1 MAGPIA
7 LLTQRLQEVFDAL
20 EPGADPTVRR
30 SEVADF
36 QANGAL
42 PLAKR
47 LGRQPREVASEIVGA
62 LDLSGVCDQV
72 EIGGPGFVNLTLSRA
87 FLATELLALAGDD
100 RLGVGLAP
108 EVRTVVVDYS
118 HPNIAKEM
126 AVHHIRSTIIGDAIC
141 RMLGFFGHKVLRANH
156 IGDWGTQFG
165 MLIENMLDIG
175 ADRQEELSLGDLEDF
190 YRDARVKFD
199 TDDAFAARSRRRVV
213 LLQQGDPDTL
223 RLWRMV
229 VEASLRHLDEMYAK
243 LGVLLTRDDLAGESM
258 YNPMLEDVVAELDRL
273 GLLVTSDGARCVF
286 PPGFTNRQG
295 NPLPLI
301 VQKSDGGF
309 GYAATDLAAIRYRV
323 GTIGADLLLYVIGA
337 PQAEHLAMC
346 FATARLAGWLPE
358 GVEAIH
364 VSFGSVLGA
373 DHKILRTRAGDTVK
387 LGELLDE
394 AVERAEAV
402 IAEKNPDLSPAERDE
417 VARTV
422 GVGAVKYG
430 DLSTDRVRD
439 EVFDF
444 ERMLSFEGNTAPYLQ
459 YAHARICSILRR
471 AAEGAHPGDAP
482 AGEPPP
488 LAEEAER
495 ALALELLSFDDALQQ
510 AVGALAPHRLCTY
523 LFELAGTFTRFYEE
537 CPVLKAPDEAT
548 RAGRLLLCRVTARVL
563 ATGLG
568 LLGIGVPARM

>member
-7 LLTQRLQEVFDAL
+7 LLTQRLQEVFDKL
-20 EPGADPTVRR
+20 EPGADPIVRR

-47 LGRQPREVASEIVGA
+47 LGRPPREVAADIVAA
-62 LDLSGVCDQV
+62 LDLTGVCEKV
-72 EIGGPGFVNLTLSRA
+72 EIGGPGFVNLTLERA
-87 FLATELLALAGDD
+87 FVADELVNLAEDE
-100 RLGVGLAP
+100 RLGVEPAP
-108 EVRTVVVDYS
+108 VVHTVVVDYS
-118 HPNIAKEM
+118 APNVAKEM
-126 AVHHIRSTIIGDAIC
+126 AVHHIRTTIIGDAIC
-141 RMLGFFGHKVLRANH
+141 RMLGSLGHHIVRANH
-156 IGDWGTQFG
+156 IGDWGTPFG
-165 MLIENMLDIG
+165 MLIENIIDMG
-175 ADRQEELSLGDLEDF
+175 AEKEEELSLGDLEDF

-199 TDDAFAARSRRRVV
+199 TDEAFAARSRRRVV
-213 LLQQGDPDTL
+213 LLQQGDPETL
-223 RLWRMV
+223 RLWGLY
-229 VEASLRHLDEMYAK
+229 VEASLRDLDEIYAQ
-243 LGVLLTRDDLAGESM
+243 LGVLLTRADIAGESM
-258 YNPMLEDVVAELDRL
+258 YNPMLADVVADLDRL

-286 PPGFTNRQG
+286 PPGFTNREG

-309 GYAATDLAAIRYRV
+309 GYAATDLAAVRYRV
-323 GTIGADLLLYVIGA
+323 DTIGADLLLYVIGA
-337 PQAEHLAMC
+337 PQAEHLAMI

-358 GVEAIH
+358 GVEAFH
-364 VSFGSVLGA
+364 VSFGSVLGP

-387 LGELLDE
+387 LRDLLTE
-394 AVERAEAV
+394 AVERAGAV
-402 IAEKNPDLSPAERDE
+402 IAEKNPDLPPAERDE

-422 GVGAVKYG
+422 GIGAVKYG
-430 DLSTDRVRD
+430 DLSTDRIRD

-471 AAEGAHPGDAP
+471 AEGGAAPPGT
-482 AGEPPP
+482 AGAEPPP
-488 LAEEAER
+488 LAEDLER

-523 LFELAGTFTRFYEE
+523 LFELAGTFTRFYEA

-548 RAGRLLLCRVTARVL
+548 RAGRLLLCKVTARVL
-563 ATGLG
+563 ALGLG
-568 LLGIGVPARM
+568 LLGIGAPERM